1 MFFIFNTRSIKTSIV
16 IEYFITDITIINHK
30 VINFHFSTFPILL
43 LVCLLSS
50 STSMLI
56 STTKLINPLIF
67 SLFECFISDLRRKI
81 KTFKVEQTV
90 KVKQKTTAY
99 SLPILFLNM
108 LLFMLKR
115 LKSLK

>member
-16 IEYFITDITIINHK
+16 IEFFITDITIINHK

-56 STTKLINPLIF
+56 STTKLINPLF

-90 KVKQKTTAY
+90 KVEQKTTAY